1 MRFLFSMAMAI
12 ALAVGA
18 LAMQPT
24 RASAEWISPALLNG
38 NGAGFPGFAGSSS
51 PRRTVNYA
59 GPYAPGTIVISHG
72 ERRLYLVQEGGK
84 AIQYGVGVGRP
95 GFGWRGSYRITRMAE
110 WPDWRPPAAM
120 RRRQPDLP
128 VFMAGGENNPL
139 GARALYIGNTLWRI
153 HGSNE
158 PQTIGSEV
166 SSGCIRMTNDD
177 VMHLYERVRVGAR
190 IVMTN

>member
-1 MRFLFSMAMAI
+1 MRFLLTLTMAA
-12 ALAVGA
+12 ALALGLVSMG
-18 LAMQPT
+18 PT
-24 RASAEWISPALLNG
+24 RASAEWINPALLNAE
-38 NGAGFPGFAGSSS
+38 GAVGGFSQAPAI
-51 PRRTVNYA
+51 PRRVVDYN

-72 ERRLYLVQEGGK
+72 ERRLYLVQDGGK

-95 GFGWRGSYRITRMAE
+95 GFGWRGSYRVSRMAE

-120 RRRQPDLP
+120 RRRQPGLP
-128 VFMAGGENNPL
+128 VFMAGGVDNPL

-158 PQTIGSEV
+158 PHTIGSEV

-177 VMHLYERVRVGAR
+177 VTDLYNRVRVGTR